1 MVAVPGGGGRCV
13 GGPSARLP
21 AGRRRFQDG
30 RRSLAAFVAG
40 VAQAAAMDPRQFLQA
55 LFRRA
60 VAACSARGRIAWLL
74 PPAPPGRTAVVG
86 AGKAAAAM
94 AAEVERHWPG
104 ALAGLVAVPYG
115 HGAPLRR
122 IELVEAAHPV
132 PDRAGARAGRRML
145 ALVSGLGEG
154 DLALVLLSGGGS
166 ALLALPA
173 AGIALGDKRRL
184 TRALLASGAAIAEIN
199 GVRKHLSAIKGG
211 RLALAAWPA
220 ATFTLAISDVPGDD
234 LATVASGPA
243 VADPSTRQQAL
254 ATLAR
259 HGIAAPAAVRAHLRS
274 EASETPKPGH
284 PRLARARA
292 AMVARPGDALD
303 AAAALASER
312 GVAPVVLG
320 DTIEGEARHVAQV
333 HAAIAREIA
342 ARGRPAPPPAA
353 ILSGGETTVTL
364 PPGSGGSGGRNR
376 EFLLALALALDG
388 MEGVHALAC
397 DTDGIDGDGGGAG
410 AFCDPSSLAR
420 AAAAGI
426 CPREALRRHDSGA
439 FFRALGDTVVTGA
452 TRTNVNDF
460 RAILVRPGDSSMSSC
475 RG

>member
-1 MVAVPGGGGRCV
+1 
-13 GGPSARLP
+13 
-21 AGRRRFQDG
+21 
-30 RRSLAAFVAG
+30 
-40 VAQAAAMDPRQFLQA
+40 MDPRQFLQA

-60 VAACSARGRIAWLL
+60 VAACSARGRIARLL
-74 PPAPPGRTAVVG
+74 PPAPPGRTVVVG

-292 AMVARPGDALD
+292 AMVARPADALD
-303 AAAALASER
+303 AAAVLASER

-364 PPGSGGSGGRNR
+364 PPGSGGSGGSGGRNR

-397 DTDGIDGDGGGAG
+397 DTDGIDGDGAGAG

-426 CPREALRRHDSGA
+426 CPHEALRRHDSGA